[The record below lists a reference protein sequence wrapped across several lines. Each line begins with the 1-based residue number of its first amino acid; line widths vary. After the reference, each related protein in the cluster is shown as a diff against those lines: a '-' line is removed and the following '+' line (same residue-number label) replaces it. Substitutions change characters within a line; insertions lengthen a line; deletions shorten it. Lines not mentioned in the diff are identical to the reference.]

1 MYIILQEN
9 CGPCHAFCRKQGRRK
24 MTGLIPGK
32 GLRREEECLHR
43 KKSGVGMQVGWRR
56 QRGPRRWVTF
66 IYTHTH
72 TSNFKGTLRKQRSLL
87 SMQLQIKSSERTE
100 YEKPQPQIPDAS
112 LHQGLEVTESRSVLK
127 QHQVQLPSHFWCHSV
142 LLKSTL
148 HLTFACY
155 SKTRDA
161 NFQTR
166 LSPGA
171 TVRGIPRPESGALSV
186 FHAVCFTG
194 DRQPTWQMTLHPT
207 YPHFLSYL
215 SNWQSSNIHWAN

>member
-1 MYIILQEN
+1 MSSQEE
-9 CGPCHAFCRKQGRRK
+9 K
-24 MTGLIPGK
+24 
-32 GLRREEECLHR
+32 
-43 KKSGVGMQVGWRR
+43 WRR
-56 QRGPRRWVTF
+56 NAGRMTTSEGTETMSYLY
-66 IYTHTH
+66 IHTHTH